1 MYASLP
7 HKETM
12 RLILFDMVLCEILE
26 MSEVSC
32 NKFGV
37 LRKCESRKSLVL
49 ARSKF
54 VIFFD
59 AIYKRTLNILWQVHK
74 MAQGRV

>member
-7 HKETM
+7 YKETM
-12 RLILFDMVLCEILE
+12 RLILFDVVMCEILE
-26 MSEVSC
+26 LSEVSC
-32 NKFGV
+32 NKLDL
-37 LRKCESRKSLVL
+37 LRKCESRKSLVIG
-49 ARSKF
+49 RSKF

-59 AIYKRTLNILWQVHK
+59 TLFKRTLNTLWQVHK

>member
-1 MYASLP
+1 MYASLL

-26 MSEVSC
+26 LSEVSC

-37 LRKCESRKSLVL
+37 LRKCESKKSMVL
-49 ARSKF
+49 GRSQF

-59 AIYKRTLNILWQVHK
+59 VFYKKILGALWQVHK